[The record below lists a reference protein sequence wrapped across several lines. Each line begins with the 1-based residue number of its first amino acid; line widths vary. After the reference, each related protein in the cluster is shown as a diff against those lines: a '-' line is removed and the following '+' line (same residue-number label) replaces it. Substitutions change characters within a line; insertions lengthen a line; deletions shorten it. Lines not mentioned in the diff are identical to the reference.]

1 MRLEIIIDRAKA
13 TGLPLAKDAFRET
26 KENPLP
32 VPPYLVYI
40 VPQVVG
46 RGSDERILLHEIH
59 AALELYTDKVADGS
73 LEKEIEEKV
82 LFDVDY
88 TKYQDTIESE
98 DMVQTAYEF
107 TIYEKVRKNGI
118 NSLDMGL
125 FITGQSAADSAA
137 EPEIE
142 TVEVPA
148 KGILIQDNRIDT
160 LDNQRFKDYEQKY
173 TCCVD
178 ATQGRSLEELAHS
191 IYMWLYAPGI
201 EYSRL
206 YDTYNTERYRLAY
219 INSNASVSELAK
231 RLLGEIEITFMCKA
245 YERRLNGDKTITLT
259 KAATIYNTEG
269 FTATPYIK
277 ITGSGG
283 ITLYINNRAHTFKDV
298 NEYIEIDG
306 EIMNAYKGDLLQNS
320 KMVTELFPKLTAGAN
335 NISWAGNVTKVEII
349 PRWCRL

>member
-1 MRLEIIIDRAKA
+1 MLSEY
-13 TGLPLAKDAFRET
+13 F
-26 KENPLP
+26 
-32 VPPYLVYI
+32 
-40 VPQVVG
+40 
-46 RGSDERILLHEIH
+46 
-59 AALELYTDKVADGS
+59 
-73 LEKEIEEKV
+73 
-82 LFDVDY
+82 
-88 TKYQDTIESE
+88 ES
-98 DMVQTAYEF
+98 ANSF
-107 TIYEKVRKNGI
+107 TYNGV

-137 EPEIE
+137 EPEID

-148 KGILIQDNRIDT
+148 RGILIQDNRIDT

-201 EYSRL
+201 GYSRL

-283 ITLYINNRAHTFKDV
+283 ITRISITGH
-298 NEYIEIDG
+298 I
-306 EIMNAYKGDLLQNS
+306 LL
-320 KMVTELFPKLTAGAN
+320 KM
-335 NISWAGNVTKVEII
+335 
-349 PRWCRL
+349 

>member
-1 MRLEIIIDRAKA
+1 M
-13 TGLPLAKDAFRET
+13 
-26 KENPLP
+26 
-32 VPPYLVYI
+32 
-40 VPQVVG
+40 
-46 RGSDERILLHEIH
+46 H
-59 AALELYTDKVADGS
+59 
-73 LEKEIEEKV
+73 
-82 LFDVDY
+82 
-88 TKYQDTIESE
+88 
-98 DMVQTAYEF
+98 
-107 TIYEKVRKNGI
+107 
-118 NSLDMGL
+118 NSL
-125 FITGQSAADSAA
+125 
-137 EPEIE
+137 
-142 TVEVPA
+142 
-148 KGILIQDNRIDT
+148 
-160 LDNQRFKDYEQKY
+160 
-173 TCCVD
+173 
-178 ATQGRSLEELAHS
+178 
-191 IYMWLYAPGI
+191 
-201 EYSRL
+201 YS
-206 YDTYNTERYRLAY
+206 TYNTERYRLAY

-259 KAATIYNTEG
+259 TAATIDNTEG

>member
-1 MRLEIIIDRAKA
+1 MCLSI
-13 TGLPLAKDAFRET
+13 F
-26 KENPLP
+26 
-32 VPPYLVYI
+32 
-40 VPQVVG
+40 QH
-46 RGSDERILLHEIH
+46 ILS
-59 AALELYTDKVADGS
+59 G
-73 LEKEIEEKV
+73 
-82 LFDVDY
+82 
-88 TKYQDTIESE
+88 
-98 DMVQTAYEF
+98 
-107 TIYEKVRKNGI
+107 
-118 NSLDMGL
+118 
-125 FITGQSAADSAA
+125 
-137 EPEIE
+137 
-142 TVEVPA
+142 
-148 KGILIQDNRIDT
+148 
-160 LDNQRFKDYEQKY
+160 
-173 TCCVD
+173 
-178 ATQGRSLEELAHS
+178 SLEELAHS

>member
-1 MRLEIIIDRAKA
+1 MLSEY
-13 TGLPLAKDAFRET
+13 F
-26 KENPLP
+26 
-32 VPPYLVYI
+32 
-40 VPQVVG
+40 
-46 RGSDERILLHEIH
+46 
-59 AALELYTDKVADGS
+59 
-73 LEKEIEEKV
+73 
-82 LFDVDY
+82 
-88 TKYQDTIESE
+88 ES
-98 DMVQTAYEF
+98 ANSF
-107 TIYEKVRKNGI
+107 TYNGI

-245 YERRLNGDKTITLT
+245 YERQMNGDKTITLT